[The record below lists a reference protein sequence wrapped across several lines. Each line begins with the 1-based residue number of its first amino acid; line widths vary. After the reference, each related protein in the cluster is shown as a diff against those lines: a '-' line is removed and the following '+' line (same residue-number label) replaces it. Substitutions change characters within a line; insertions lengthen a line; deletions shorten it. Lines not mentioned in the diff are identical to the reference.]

1 MMKPIVRT
9 TLIALIGVTATFAWA
24 TAAQAH
30 GPIGKGAPMH
40 GSMHHPKHHVDFH
53 RGHDFGL
60 NFGLIFN
67 FADGTF
73 FVGER
78 KAHRLPPPPKPRW
91 HRPGIRTFGPG
102 MPPPPPMWR

>member
-9 TLIALIGVTATFAWA
+9 TLIALIGVTATFACA

-30 GPIGKGAPMH
+30 GPIGKGAP
-40 GSMHHPKHHVDFH
+40 MHHPKHHVDFH

-60 NFGLIFN
+60 NFGLILN

-73 FVGER
+73 YVGEG

-102 MPPPPPMWR
+102 MPPPMWR

>member
-1 MMKPIVRT
+1 
-9 TLIALIGVTATFAWA
+9 
-24 TAAQAH
+24 
-30 GPIGKGAPMH
+30 
-40 GSMHHPKHHVDFH
+40 
-53 RGHDFGL
+53 L

-73 FVGER
+73 FVGEG

-102 MPPPPPMWR
+102 MPPPMWR